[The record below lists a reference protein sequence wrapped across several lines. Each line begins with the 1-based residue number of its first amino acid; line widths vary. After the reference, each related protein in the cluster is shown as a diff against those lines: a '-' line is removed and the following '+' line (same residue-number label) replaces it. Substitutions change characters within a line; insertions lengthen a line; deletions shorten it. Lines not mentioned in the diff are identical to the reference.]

1 MENYIYQTNNIYDA
15 NKCDI
20 IVTFIQEIDLKIPSK
35 TLLYMPDWLVTF
47 QKEVAGDIVLNHD
60 TGEVIREYR
69 KRYGMSQE
77 ELGELMELRRESISR
92 IENGSVTPTFDFVKK
107 FINVLALIEAIRV
120 ERAQHKE
127 IDVYFLENLAKELGF
142 TREMPMR
149 LMKVAVESYD
159 KKLIKI
165 QKSLKEKKL

>member
-1 MENYIYQTNNIYDA
+1 M
-15 NKCDI
+15 
-20 IVTFIQEIDLKIPSK
+20 KITPK
-35 TLLYMPDWLVTF
+35 PLLYTPEWLISF
-47 QKEVAGDIVLNHD
+47 EKDVAGAILLDQEPGN
-60 TGEVIREYR
+60 VIHEYR
-69 KRYGMSQE
+69 RRYGMSQE

-107 FINVLALIEAIRV
+107 FINAMALIEAIRV

-142 TREMPMR
+142 SREKLTVM
-149 LMKVAVESYD
+149 LKVAVESYD

-165 QKSLKEKKL
+165 QKSLKEKKYGK